1 MPHGQKSKHCAREKR
16 PQAWTETQVLHDQ
29 ATTSGGEETTSSS
42 PPDSESAPSS
52 SSAAGTLKGRQGAQG
67 TTSAAAGA
75 IRKRSGCGG
84 AARSRSGVGAE
95 GQVQEGENSSQV
107 SAAAES
113 SHTDLLT
120 KKEEEALTGGL
131 GRVTCPRQS
140 SQPEQLLT

>member
-1 MPHGQKSKHCAREKR
+1 MPRGQKSKVCAREKHH
-16 PQAWTETQVLHDQ
+16 QARSEIQVLHDQ
-29 ATTSGGEETTSSS
+29 ATTSRGEETTSSS
-42 PPDSESAPSS
+42 LPDSESAPSS

-75 IRKRSGCGG
+75 ICKRSGGGG